1 MLDFEIYSQRMV
13 AMHRRDQQHPKATHH
28 RLSFRVHID
37 SGRYVM
43 GLFSLAHDSST
54 DVRKVV
60 CTGLVQMLHL
70 QPQKLQSHMTDI
82 IEYML
87 QSNQVKSSLSSPRE
101 SDRQ

>member
-1 MLDFEIYSQRMV
+1 
-13 AMHRRDQQHPKATHH
+13 
-28 RLSFRVHID
+28 
-37 SGRYVM
+37 M

-87 QSNQVKSSLSSPRE
+87 QSNQVDLLSLLLVNQTADSTQTQSEEER
-101 SDRQ
+101 SDHQ